1 LFAQHFSKIRK
12 DNMATNQ
19 LYQENFP
26 HMTPAWSRIFNFVAD
41 RAEGSYIYTDD
52 GKKLLDFTSGIGVTN
67 TGHCHP
73 KVVEAIRE
81 QAGLFLHA
89 QANIVIHKPML
100 QLIEELRKIVPPSI
114 DSFYFANSGA
124 EALENAVKIAKA
136 ATGRQNIIVFNGS
149 FHGRTHATMALTTSK
164 TGYRTGF
171 GPLPSGI
178 FVTPF
183 PYAFRLGMSEEKA
196 SAYALEQLE
205 YLLASQTA
213 PKDTAAILIES
224 VLGEGGYVVPPA
236 SFMKGLREICDKHG
250 ILLIFDEVQSGFG
263 RTGKWFAFE
272 HFGVVPDII
281 TSAKGLA
288 SGMPLSGV
296 FSRTEIMKK
305 LDVGSIGGTYGG
317 NAVACAAGVATILA
331 MRDEKMLENAS
342 ERGIQL
348 VTGLRKL
355 QEEYPQIGDVRGKG
369 LMIGT
374 EFIVE
379 DSPIKAKP
387 MVKEIIQA
395 AEKRDLLLLTC
406 GTYDNVVRWIPPLNV
421 TSQQVNDGLKIFGE
435 ALKSTLG

>member
-1 LFAQHFSKIRK
+1 
-12 DNMATNQ
+12 MTNQ
-19 LYQENFP
+19 LYTENFP

-100 QLIEELRKIVPPSI
+100 QLIEELRKVVPSPI
-114 DSFYFANSGA
+114 DSFFFANSGA
-124 EALENAVKIAKA
+124 EALENAVKIAKV
-136 ATGRQNIIVFNGS
+136 ATGRPNLIVFSGS
-149 FHGRTHATMALTTSK
+149 FHGRTHATMSLTTSK
-164 TGYRTGF
+164 TIYRAGF
-171 GPLPSGI
+171 APLMAGI
-178 FVTPF
+178 YVAPF
-183 PYAFRLGMSEEKA
+183 PYAFNLGMSEEEA
-196 SAYALEQLE
+196 SQYALEELE

-213 PKDTAAILIES
+213 PKETAAILIES
-224 VLGEGGYVVPPA
+224 VLGEGGYIVPPA

-250 ILLIFDEVQSGFG
+250 IMLILDEVQSGFG

-272 HFGVVPDII
+272 HFGVLPDIM
-281 TSAKGLA
+281 TVAKGIA

-296 FSRTEIMKK
+296 FSRTDIMKK

-317 NAVACAAGVATILA
+317 NAVACAAGVATVRV
-331 MRDEKMLENAS
+331 MREEKMIENAA

-348 VTGLRKL
+348 ITGLRKF

-369 LMIGT
+369 LMVGT
-374 EFIVE
+374 EFIVD
-379 DSPIKAKP
+379 DSQAKAKP
-387 MVKEIIQA
+387 LVKEIIHK
-395 AEKRDLLLLTC
+395 AEEKGLLLLSC
-406 GTYDNVVRWIPPLNV
+406 GTYDNTLRWIPPLNV
-421 TSQQVNDGLKIFGE
+421 SSEQINDGLKIFGE
-435 ALKSTLG
+435 AVKESV

>member
-1 LFAQHFSKIRK
+1 MT
-12 DNMATNQ
+12 DQ
-19 LYQENFP
+19 LYQDNFP
-26 HMTPAWSRIFNFVAD
+26 HMTPAWSRIFNFVSD
-41 RAEGSYIYTDD
+41 RAEGAYIYTED

-100 QLIEELRKIVPPSI
+100 QLIEEIRKIVPPSI

-136 ATGRQNIIVFNGS
+136 ATGRQNIIVFDGS

-178 FVTPF
+178 YVSPF
-183 PYAFRLGMSEEKA
+183 PYAFNMHMTEEQASE
-196 SAYALEQLE
+196 YALSQLE

-224 VLGEGGYVVPPA
+224 VLGEGGYIVPPT
-236 SFMKGLREICDKHG
+236 SFMKGLRDICDKHG
-250 ILLIFDEVQSGFG
+250 IMLIFDEVQSGFG
-263 RTGKWFAFE
+263 RTGKWFALE

-281 TSAKGLA
+281 TAAKGIA

-296 FSRTEIMKK
+296 FTRTEIMKK

-317 NAVACAAGVATILA
+317 NAIACAAGVATIKA
-331 MRDEKMLENAS
+331 MRDEKMLENAT
-342 ERGIQL
+342 EKGIQL
-348 VTGLRKL
+348 MTGLRKF

-369 LMIGT
+369 LMVGT
-374 EFIVE
+374 EFIV
-379 DSPIKAKP
+379 DGTQAKAKQL
-387 MVKEIIQA
+387 VKDIVHS
-395 AEKRDLLLLTC
+395 AEAKGMLLLSC
-406 GTYDNVVRWIPPLNV
+406 GTYDNILRWIPPLNV
-421 TSQQVNDGLKIFGE
+421 TTEQINDGLNIFGE
-435 ALKSTLG
+435 ALKENIK

>member
-1 LFAQHFSKIRK
+1 
-12 DNMATNQ
+12 MTTQ
-19 LYQENFP
+19 LYEENFS
-26 HMTPAWSRIFNFVAD
+26 HMTPALSRIFNFVAD
-41 RAEGSYIYTDD
+41 HAEGSYIYTDD

-81 QAGLFLHA
+81 QAGNFIHA

-100 QLIEELRKIVPPSI
+100 QLIEELRKIVPSSI
-114 DSFYFANSGA
+114 DSFFFANSGA
-124 EALENAVKIAKA
+124 EAVENAVKVAKA
-136 ATGRQNIIVFNGS
+136 ATGRQNVVVFNGS

-178 FVTPF
+178 YVSPF
-183 PYAFRLGMSEEKA
+183 PYAFRLGMSEEQA

-224 VLGEGGYVVPPA
+224 VLGEGGYIVPPA
-236 SFMKGLREICDKHG
+236 SFMKGLCEICNKHG

-263 RTGKWFAFE
+263 RTGKWFALE

-281 TSAKGLA
+281 TAAKGLA

-296 FSRTEIMKK
+296 FTRTDIMKK

-317 NAVACAAGVATILA
+317 NAVSCASAVATIRV
-331 MRDEKMLENAS
+331 MKEEKMLENAS

-348 VTGLRKL
+348 ITGLRKL

-374 EFIVE
+374 EFIIE
-379 DSPIKAKP
+379 GSRPDKAKP
-387 MVKEIIQA
+387 IVKDIVHA
-395 AEKRDLLLLTC
+395 AEENNLLLLTC

-421 TSQQVNDGLKIFGE
+421 TSGQINDGLKIFEGS
-435 ALKSTLG
+435 LKKTLG

>member
-1 LFAQHFSKIRK
+1 MS
-12 DNMATNQ
+12 Q

-26 HMTPAWSRIFNFVAD
+26 HVTPAWSRIFNFVAD
-41 RAEGSYIYTDD
+41 RAEGAYIYTDD

-81 QAGLFLHA
+81 QAGLFIHA

-100 QLIEELRKIVPPSI
+100 QLIEQMRQIVPAGI

-164 TGYRTGF
+164 TSYRTGF

-178 FVTPF
+178 YVSPF
-183 PYAFRLGMSEEKA
+183 PYAFNLNMTEEQA
-196 SAYALEQLE
+196 SQYALGQLE

-224 VLGEGGYVVPPA
+224 VLGEGGYIVPPT

-263 RTGKWFAFE
+263 RTGRWFALE

-281 TSAKGLA
+281 AAAKGIA
-288 SGMPLSGV
+288 SGMPLSAV
-296 FSRTEIMKK
+296 FTRTDIMNKV
-305 LDVGSIGGTYGG
+305 DVGSIGGTYGG
-317 NAVACAAGVATILA
+317 NVIACAAGVATINA

-342 ERGIQL
+342 DKGIQL
-348 VTGLRKL
+348 MTGLRKL

-369 LMIGT
+369 LMVGT
-374 EFIVE
+374 EFIV
-379 DSPIKAKP
+379 DGSQAKAKP
-387 MVKEIIQA
+387 LVKDIIHTSE
-395 AEKRDLLLLTC
+395 EKGMLLLSC
-406 GTYDNVVRWIPPLNV
+406 GTYDNTLRWIPPLNV
-421 TSQQVNDGLKIFGE
+421 TSQQINDGLRIFGE
-435 ALKSTLG
+435 ALKATIK

>member
-1 LFAQHFSKIRK
+1 MTTS
-12 DNMATNQ
+12 Q
-19 LYQENFP
+19 LYQDNFP
-26 HMTPAWSRIFNFVAD
+26 HMTPAWSRIFNFVAE
-41 RAEGSYIYTDD
+41 RAEGAYIYTDD
-52 GKKLLDFTSGIGVTN
+52 GRKLLDFTSGIGVTN

-89 QANIVIHKPML
+89 QANIVIHRPML
-100 QLIEELRKIVPPSI
+100 QLIEELRQIVPPSI

-124 EALENAVKIAKA
+124 EALENAVKIARA
-136 ATGRQNIIVFNGS
+136 ATGRQNVIVFNGS
-149 FHGRTHATMALTTSK
+149 FHGRTAMTMALTTSK

-171 GPLPSGI
+171 GPLPAGI
-178 FVTPF
+178 FVSPF
-183 PYAFRLGMSEEKA
+183 PYAFRLGMSEDQA

-213 PKDTAAILIES
+213 PKDTAAILVES
-224 VLGEGGYVVPPA
+224 VLGEGGYVVPPV
-236 SFMKGLREICDKHG
+236 SFMKGLRELCDRHG

-263 RTGKWFAFE
+263 RTGKWFALE

-281 TSAKGLA
+281 TAAKGLA

-305 LDVGSIGGTYGG
+305 VDVGSIGGTYGG
-317 NAVACAAGVATILA
+317 NAVACASGVATIRA
-331 MRDEKMLENAS
+331 MREEKMMENAY

-348 VTGLRKL
+348 MTGLRKL
-355 QEEYPQIGDVRGKG
+355 QEEYPQIGDVRGLG

-374 EFIVE
+374 EFVT
-379 DSPIKAKP
+379 DGRADKAKP
-387 MVKEIIQA
+387 LVKEIVHA
-395 AEKRDLLLLTC
+395 AEERSLLLLTC

-421 TSQQVNDGLKIFGE
+421 TSGQIHDGLQVFGE
-435 ALKSTLG
+435 ALKVSIK

>member
-1 LFAQHFSKIRK
+1 MTTS
-12 DNMATNQ
+12 Q
-19 LYQENFP
+19 LYQDNFP
-26 HMTPAWSRIFNFVAD
+26 HMTPAWSRIFNFVAE
-41 RAEGSYIYTDD
+41 RAEGAYIYTDD
-52 GKKLLDFTSGIGVTN
+52 GRKLLDFTSGIGVTN

-89 QANIVIHKPML
+89 QANIVIHRPML
-100 QLIEELRKIVPPSI
+100 QLIEELRQIVPPSI

-124 EALENAVKIAKA
+124 EALENAVKIARA
-136 ATGRQNIIVFNGS
+136 ATGRQNVIVFNGS
-149 FHGRTHATMALTTSK
+149 FHGRTAMTMALTTSK

-171 GPLPSGI
+171 GPLPAGI
-178 FVTPF
+178 FVSPF
-183 PYAFRLGMSEEKA
+183 PYAFRLCMSEEQA

-213 PKDTAAILIES
+213 PKDTAAILVES
-224 VLGEGGYVVPPA
+224 VLGEGGYVVPPV
-236 SFMKGLREICDKHG
+236 SFMKGLRELCDRHG

-263 RTGKWFAFE
+263 RTGKWFALE

-281 TSAKGLA
+281 TAAKGLA

-305 LDVGSIGGTYGG
+305 VDVGSIGGTYGG
-317 NAVACAAGVATILA
+317 NAVACASGVATIRA
-331 MRDEKMLENAS
+331 MREEKMIENAY

-348 VTGLRKL
+348 MTGLRKL
-355 QEEYPQIGDVRGKG
+355 QEEYPQIGDVRGLG

-374 EFIVE
+374 EFVT
-379 DSPIKAKP
+379 DGRADKAKP
-387 MVKEIIQA
+387 LVKEIVHA
-395 AEKRDLLLLTC
+395 AEERSLLLLTC

-421 TSQQVNDGLKIFGE
+421 TSGQIHDGLQVFGE
-435 ALKSTLG
+435 ALKVSIK

>member
-1 LFAQHFSKIRK
+1 MTS
-12 DNMATNQ
+12 Q
-19 LYQENFP
+19 LYTENFP

-41 RAEGSYIYTDD
+41 RAEGSYIYTDN

-73 KVVEAIRE
+73 KVVAAIRE

-124 EALENAVKIAKA
+124 EALENSIKIARA
-136 ATGRQNIIVFNGS
+136 ATGRQNVIVFNGS
-149 FHGRTHATMALTTSK
+149 FHGRTGLTMALTTSK

-178 FVTPF
+178 YVSPF
-183 PYAFRLGMSEEKA
+183 PYAFRMGMTEEKA

-224 VLGEGGYVVPPA
+224 VLGEGGYVVPPV
-236 SFMKGLREICDKHG
+236 SFMIGLREICDKHG

-272 HFGVVPDII
+272 HFDVIPDII
-281 TSAKGLA
+281 TAAKGLA

-296 FSRTEIMKK
+296 FSRTDIMKR

-317 NAVACAAGVATILA
+317 NAVACAAGVATIRA
-331 MRDEKMLENAS
+331 MRDEKMLENS
-342 ERGIQL
+342 TERGIQL
-348 VTGLRKL
+348 MTGLRKL

-369 LMIGT
+369 LMVGT
-374 EFIVE
+374 EFIVDGKPE
-379 DSPIKAKP
+379 KAKA
-387 MVKEIIQA
+387 MVKEIIHA
-395 AEKRDLLLLTC
+395 AEELDLLLLSC
-406 GTYDNVVRWIPPLNV
+406 GTYDNTVRWIPPLNV
-421 TSQQVNDGLKIFGE
+421 TSQQINDGLKIFGE
-435 ALKSTLG
+435 ALKENLK